1 MNVELSEKELQVIV
15 TGMFDAIKMM
25 DVHIDTLNQYEAEN
39 VVSLAKLEL
48 ANYHNLANRLID
60 EYKEVIF

>member
-1 MNVELSEKELQVIV
+1 MKVELSEKDLQVIV

-25 DVHIDTLNQYEAEN
+25 EVRIDTLNQYEAEN
-39 VVSLAKLEL
+39 VVNLAKLEL

-60 EYKEVIF
+60 DYKEVIF